1 VRPRWTQGPS
11 RLVVVRHGHSV
22 GNEADS
28 RAHEA
33 GAETLDLDARDADV
47 ELSDTGREQARALG
61 RWLTEQPH
69 AVRPSYVACSP
80 YVRARTTAEL
90 AVGELDGGP
99 TVDLDERL
107 RERDL
112 GTLNGLTGA
121 GIRKRH
127 PEEAT
132 RREELG
138 KFYYQ
143 PPSGESWADVA
154 FRVRAFLGDLRHG
167 FEGERI
173 WVFTHEAVIMTFRYV
188 LDGLSEEEILDLDR
202 EMRIPNGSMTTF
214 VQRGQWL
221 ELESFAEATPVEKS
235 SAEVTYESSKAART

>member
-11 RLVVVRHGHSV
+11 RLVVVRHGHSM
-22 GNEADS
+22 GNEADT
-28 RAHEA
+28 RAHED

-61 RWLTEQPH
+61 RWISDQPDD
-69 AVRPSYVACSP
+69 VRPSYVVSSP
-80 YVRARTTAEL
+80 YVRARRTAHL
-90 AVGELDGGP
+90 ATGELEAGP
-99 TVDLDERL
+99 ALDLDERL

-132 RREELG
+132 RRHELG

-154 FRVRAFLGDLRHG
+154 LRVRAFLDDLRHG
-167 FEGERI
+167 FDHERV
-173 WVFTHEAVIMTFRYV
+173 WVFTHEAVIMAFRYV
-188 LDGLSEEEILDLDR
+188 LDGLSEEEILGLDR

-214 VQRGQWL
+214 TLRGQWL
-221 ELESFAEATPVEKS
+221 ELDSFADATPVESS
-235 SAEVTYESSKAART
+235 SADVTREVSKGSAS